1 MIRFN
6 NETYHSNKW
15 ERLYSTLSYVWN
27 CVGIRI
33 LFALCIQEATLLSP
47 VPNPNNN
54 DQPLHPRGYN
64 ICHRVDANRCKL
76 RSHLV
81 YAQEYITV

>member
-27 CVGIRI
+27 CVLGIRI
-33 LFALCIQEATLLSP
+33 LFALVQEATLLSP
-47 VPNPNNN
+47 VPNPNNSY
-54 DQPLHPRGYN
+54 QY
-64 ICHRVDANRCKL
+64 
-76 RSHLV
+76 
-81 YAQEYITV
+81 